1 MTTETNPFDLVTSVS
16 ATKDQVLA
24 FRRTIFN
31 YVLEIKQQ
39 GISTFGI
46 DVQEIEKIPLVTNHI
61 VNPKESE
68 DKGFQ
73 RVYTFALPDSITYR
87 SIESIGKKENPYDMF
102 IDVIWDENTTPKEV
116 VEDLKSKC
124 IPHTDKDGH
133 VFYTLNYNQ
142 AALLLSDLREELK
155 RNTTG

>member
-1 MTTETNPFDLVTSVS
+1 
-16 ATKDQVLA
+16 
-24 FRRTIFN
+24 
-31 YVLEIKQQ
+31 
-39 GISTFGI
+39 
-46 DVQEIEKIPLVTNHI
+46 
-61 VNPKESE
+61 
-68 DKGFQ
+68 
-73 RVYTFALPDSITYR
+73 
-87 SIESIGKKENPYDMF
+87 MF